1 MSTLENNYN
10 LTPLESMLVN
20 KLMLKGFKL
29 ETEENFNLA
38 IPLSSNIS
46 KEHKNNDKIKT
57 NEQILNSFPDE
68 HNLMIFLFF

>member
-1 MSTLENNYN
+1 MSILENNYN

-29 ETEENFNLA
+29 ETEENLNLG

-46 KEHKNNDKIKT
+46 KEHKNNDKINNK
-57 NEQILNSFPDE
+57 
-68 HNLMIFLFF
+68 